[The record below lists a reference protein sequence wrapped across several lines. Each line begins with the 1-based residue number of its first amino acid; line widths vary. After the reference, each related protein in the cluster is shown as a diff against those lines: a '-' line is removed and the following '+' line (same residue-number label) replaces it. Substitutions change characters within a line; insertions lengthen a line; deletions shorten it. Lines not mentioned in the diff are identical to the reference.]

1 MIMIIQTDLKWGYE
15 HCLSECVSEWF
26 AGRLETVHLQV
37 SAKGQESNMVVLE
50 RREAA
55 GTRPWLSSEISE
67 EKIIITWVQMS
78 GSASQKQERTLNVS
92 R

>member
-1 MIMIIQTDLKWGYE
+1 
-15 HCLSECVSEWF
+15 
-26 AGRLETVHLQV
+26 
-37 SAKGQESNMVVLE
+37 MVVLE

-78 GSASQKQERTLNVS
+78 GSASQRQERTQVNTEREQIMS
-92 R
+92 DCTTEDSCYCDGASHTSCNAGGRRAGR

>member
-1 MIMIIQTDLKWGYE
+1 
-15 HCLSECVSEWF
+15 
-26 AGRLETVHLQV
+26 
-37 SAKGQESNMVVLE
+37 MVVLE